1 MIRNGQVILL
11 EDITVDKTLPKYKK
25 EEKPKVHEGDF
36 LNGFDGDGFISSPS
50 SISFSNNTEN
60 DSHLE
65 YMEYQYKNAPSFF
78 LKFKIWLFKSLYSS
92 NFDIA
97 KKTPLNIEGLKEFFD
112 SIKESVKELDENEI
126 NEILAKYKTVLIN
139 AQDNNQIALI
149 EKIKDYAK
157 TLKYELVLSTSKFN
171 KFLTEKDIVDFHN
184 VASVHEK
191 YRTGLCLTYVKNF
204 VKVIPNEVTEAKKEA
219 DKLKVFDNYVVLH
232 YDYSGKAV
240 EDTKAEKEKK
250 KDPILFGV
258 ISGSKNL
265 YFIGDWIDEYCD
277 LTLDVVI
284 KKLGKEINV
293 LDSETVKKN
302 IERI

>member
-1 MIRNGQVILL
+1 MIRNGQLILL
-11 EDITVDKTLPKYKK
+11 EDIALDKTLPKYKK
-25 EEKPKVHEGDF
+25 EEKPKVNEGNF
-36 LNGFDGDGFISSPS
+36 LNGFDGDVNFTVPSRVSSS
-50 SISFSNNTEN
+50 T
-60 DSHLE
+60 DTHLD
-65 YMEYQYKNAPSFF
+65 YMEYQYTNAPTFF
-78 LKFKIWLFKSLYSS
+78 LKFKIWLYKKLYSS
-92 NFDIA
+92 NFDIT
-97 KKTPLNIEGLKEFFD
+97 KKLPLNIEGLKEFFD
-112 SIKESVKELDENEI
+112 SIKENVKELDENEI
-126 NEILAKYKTVLIN
+126 NEILAKYETVLVN

-157 TLKYELVLSTSKFN
+157 TLKYELVLITSKFN

-232 YDYSGKAV
+232 YDYTGKAV
-240 EDTKAEKEKK
+240 ENTKAEKEKK

-277 LTLDVVI
+277 LTLDVLI
-284 KKLGKEINV
+284 KKLGKEVSV
-293 LDSETVKKN
+293 LDSQTVKNN